1 MSLRVVVADND
12 QDALDLVVLD
22 LTLEK
27 HTVVGTATQGEDA
40 VALCRSLRP
49 DVLVVDYRMPPGP
62 NGIEVLRAVR
72 DLPGLRVVVYSNYSD
87 LRLREQAARLGG
99 VYLQKGQLSA
109 LRRLMEPVQPGLGR
123 TSPVQPV

>member
-1 MSLRVVVADND
+1 VTVRVVVADND

-27 HTVVGTATQGEDA
+27 HTVVGTATQGRDA
-40 VALCRSLRP
+40 VALCESLRP

-72 DLPGLRVVVYSNYSD
+72 DIPGLRVVVYSNYSD
-87 LRLREQAARLGG
+87 SRLRAQAARLGG
-99 VYLQKGQLSA
+99 TYLQKGQLSA
-109 LRRLMEPVQPGLGR
+109 LRRALA
-123 TSPVQPV
+123 